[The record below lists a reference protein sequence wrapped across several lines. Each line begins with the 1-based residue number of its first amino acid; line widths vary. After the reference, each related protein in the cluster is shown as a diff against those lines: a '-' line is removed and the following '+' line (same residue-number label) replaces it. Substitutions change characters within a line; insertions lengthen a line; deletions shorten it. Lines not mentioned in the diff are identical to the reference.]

1 MKVIL
6 FANSDWYL
14 FNFRLPLA
22 KEIRAQGHEVVLVFP
37 AGRFAEKL
45 EAAGFRCL
53 LLPLVRRR
61 LNPLMELLTVLRLA
75 MIYRRERPDLVHH
88 FTVKCVLYG
97 SIAARLSRVK
107 AVVNAL
113 AGLGHS
119 YADNSVSSRLLRL
132 AINILCRLALRRT
145 QVIFQN
151 PDDQRAYLEQGLVS
165 PAWSHLIK
173 SSGVDVTR
181 FTPASD
187 FQSSKEEK
195 HVLFAS
201 RLLWTKGVA
210 EFVEAARI
218 VREEIPQSVFLIAG
232 STDVG
237 NPATVPAET
246 IEMWRQEDHL
256 ELMGHVDD
264 IKPLIKKS
272 DLVVLPTYYREGV
285 PRILVEAAACGRAL
299 VATDMPGCRE
309 IVFHGKNGLLVQ
321 PRNAVQL
328 ATAIKTL
335 LVDQEGRAEMG
346 RQSRLLA
353 CREFTQEQV
362 IKQTLEVY
370 RTALRPSRSGQ
381 LKPLVHAANNVRV
394 RRASQAMSNATGL
407 AELLVALREM
417 LEFDEFVYV
426 NMRLERYGQD
436 SGNLP
441 VVLGDKQFDSVS
453 GVEVRDGAIHWSW
466 KRSGAKEEEV
476 LGASDYWSL
485 RLPIS
490 TQRAKW
496 GFINLYQEVNG
507 DNLNLN
513 IDYLSQI
520 FQPELARAVERL
532 MLAEQT
538 L

>member
-6 FANSDWYL
+6 LANTDWYL
-14 FNFRLPLA
+14 YNFRLSLA
-22 KEIRAQGHEVVLVFP
+22 EAIRAQGHEVVLVSP
-37 AGRFAEKL
+37 EGRFTGKL
-45 EAAGFRCL
+45 EAAGFRCIS
-53 LLPLVRRR
+53 LPLVRRR
-61 LNPLMELLTVLRLA
+61 LNPLTELVTVFRLA
-75 MIYRRERPDLVHH
+75 AIYHRERPDLVHH

-97 SIAARLSRVK
+97 SIAARLSRVR

-119 YADNSVSSRLLRL
+119 YADNSLSSRMLRVVINNLCKL
-132 AINILCRLALRRT
+132 APRRS

-151 PDDQRAYLEQGLVS
+151 PDDQRTYLERGLVS
-165 PAWSHLIK
+165 PECSHLIK

-181 FTPASD
+181 FTPAADSESPKD
-187 FQSSKEEK
+187 KR

-210 EFVEAARI
+210 EFVEAARL
-218 VREEIPQSVFLIAG
+218 VREEMPQSVFVMAG

-246 IEMWRQEDHL
+246 IETWRREEDL
-256 ELMGHVDD
+256 ELMGHVED
-264 IKPLIKKS
+264 IKPLLKKS
-272 DLVVLPTYYREGV
+272 DLVVLPSYYREGV

-299 VATDMPGCRE
+299 IATDMPGCRE
-309 IVFHGKNGLLVQ
+309 VVSHGKNGLLIQ
-321 PRNAVQL
+321 PRNAAQL

-335 LVDQEGRAEMG
+335 LVDHETRAEMG

-370 RTALRPSRSGQ
+370 RTALRQSRSGQ
-381 LKPLVHAANNVRV
+381 HSPLVHAANNVRV

-407 AELLVALREM
+407 AELLEALREM

-426 NMRLERYGQD
+426 NMRLERYGRDFEDLQ
-436 SGNLP
+436 P
-441 VVLGDKQFDSVS
+441 VSRDKQLASVS

-466 KRSGAKEEEV
+466 KRSGTKEDEV

-490 TQRAKW
+490 TERARW
-496 GFINLYQEVNG
+496 GFINLYQEADGDRLNVNI
-507 DNLNLN
+507 N
-513 IDYLSQI
+513 YLSQI

-532 MLAEQT
+532 MLAE
-538 L
+538 